1 MPAAFD
7 TSFAGRTYPPSEPY
21 EVGRETIREFSRA
34 VGDEAGDG
42 LTAPPTFP
50 IVLSMHAERQVI
62 DDPGLGF
69 DFSRVLHRDQ
79 RFDAVRPVR
88 SGDRLVVVIEV
99 LAAATVDGN
108 DVLTLRGQVRE
119 ADGDALVCTTTSTL
133 VSRHAAA
140 NASEEAGR

>member
-1 MPAAFD
+1 MPTAFD
-7 TSFAGRTYPPSEPY
+7 TSFAGRAYPPSEPY

-34 VGDEAGDG
+34 VGAEAGDG
-42 LTAPPTFP
+42 RTAPPTFP

-79 RFDAVRPVR
+79 KFEAVRPIR

-99 LAAATVDGN
+99 LAAAVVDGN
-108 DVLTLRGQVRE
+108 DVLTLRGLVRE

-133 VSRHAAA
+133 ISRHAPAA
-140 NASEEAGR
+140 EEDGR